1 VRNQTVRCRS
11 ARRGG
16 RSPTSIAQIRP
27 SHASFAQVRGYTR
40 AVTGGLGVRA
50 GRSVRLDGEGGGVG
64 SRAAGLRRLGSASR
78 IDWEALRKRALARGS
93 SAGWMRTP
101 LPDELLGVVALPSRI
116 TCRGGSPAP
125 SPGHLLEVW
134 KPHAYPGSLAGSWEP
149 TASSGSR
156 QVPWPEV
163 VDSSHH
169 LPPRS
174 ATLPTGARATGGG
187 LMSTGG
193 VLTAS
198 GSCEAARWRR
208 RRVLVATGRVLE
220 AAGGGLSGVG
230 VLRWF
235 GPGSG
240 GRGRG
245 RIRRRGGRAACP
257 GGR

>member
-1 VRNQTVRCRS
+1 MW
-11 ARRGG
+11 GG
-16 RSPTSIAQIRP
+16 R
-27 SHASFAQVRGYTR
+27 
-40 AVTGGLGVRA
+40 
-50 GRSVRLDGEGGGVG
+50 VRLGGEGGGVG

-78 IDWEALRKRALARGS
+78 IDWKALWKRALARGS
-93 SAGWMRTP
+93 SAGGCALHFPMSCWVWWPCPPGSPVGVEARR
-101 LPDELLGVVALPSRI
+101 LPD
-116 TCRGGSPAP
+116 
-125 SPGHLLEVW
+125 HLLEVW

-149 TASSGSR
+149 TASSGVSAGALA
-156 QVPWPEV
+156 WG

-174 ATLPTGARATGGG
+174 ATLPTGAPATGGG

-220 AAGGGLSGVG
+220 AAGRGLSGVG

-235 GPGSG
+235 GPGSA